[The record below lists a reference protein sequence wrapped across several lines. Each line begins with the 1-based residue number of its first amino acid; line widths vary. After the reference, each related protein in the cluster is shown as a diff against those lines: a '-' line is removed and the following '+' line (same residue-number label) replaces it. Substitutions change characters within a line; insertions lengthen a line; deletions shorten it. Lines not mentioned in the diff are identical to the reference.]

1 MRWGWG
7 ESEVPDDLAGIRAIV
22 PFCYYTW
29 LRGKASVLFP
39 ATSTLHSM
47 SKSLAESF
55 LANIQAHR
63 DERAYGQR
71 HGYRMEWFTYGQ
83 VLEMALRFRRE
94 LATRGIGKG
103 ERVMLWGENCAEWV
117 AVFFGCALCGVVV
130 VPMDDGAS
138 PDFAARVS
146 GQVEAKLWVCSRRH
160 AAEHATVAAGVP
172 VVVLEEVKI
181 PAPSTSSGQALSQR
195 TRQER
200 GTLCES
206 STFPEVAIGREDIL
220 QIVFT
225 SGTTAEPKGV
235 VITHGNVL
243 ANIAPLEQEMR
254 WYLKYERWVHPVRF
268 LNLLPLSHVF
278 GQFLGMFLPP
288 LLGGTVIFQEELKPS
303 EIVSTIRRERI
314 SVLVSVP
321 RVLQSLKQKIERD
334 LEALHPESGGKIE
347 DFRRRFRE
355 SEGKHFL
362 HRWWIFRSIRRQF
375 GWKFWALI
383 CGGATLD
390 AETEEFWGRLGYAAI
405 QGYGLTET
413 TSLIS
418 VNHPFKLG
426 KGSIGKVLPGR
437 EVKLA
442 EDGEIL
448 IRGGGVAAGY
458 WDGGR
463 QQGLVDGVTDKE
475 GWYRTGD
482 VGALDEAGNLYFKG
496 RKKEVIVTPSGLNI
510 YPEDLEAAL
519 RLQPEVKDC
528 VVVGIER
535 GGNAEPC
542 AVVILHD
549 DGQDDTS
556 VGAVVERA
564 NQSLAEFQR
573 IRMWVLWPQKDF
585 PRTST
590 QKPRRNLIA
599 EFAAGRVLRGG
610 REDVASDNPVMDL
623 IGRITGR
630 GSSGLTADAALDSDL
645 SSDLG
650 LSSLDRVELISA
662 LEDRYQVDL
671 SETRPSAA
679 RTVGDVE
686 RMLSGKSRP
695 RAEYHYPRW
704 VLRWPVTWLRWLAHY
719 FLTRPAMILLG
730 WPRIEGRENLRG
742 CNGPLLVVCNHISD
756 VDVGFVQAA
765 LPARL
770 RNRIATATRGE
781 DLEALHTPAPGRG
794 FFGSAYD
801 RTRWLLGV
809 SLLNLFPLPREAGF
823 RESFAYAGE
832 AVDRGYSVL
841 VFPEGRHTADGKMN
855 PFRAGIGLLAN
866 NLGSPV
872 LPLRI
877 VGLFEVKQAGRK
889 FARPGEI
896 QVRIGQPMIF
906 AAGSDPAQI
915 AQDLQRAVE
924 AL

>member
-1 MRWGWG
+1 MG
-7 ESEVPDDLAGIRAIV
+7 SA
-22 PFCYYTW
+22 C
-29 LRGKASVLFP
+29 
-39 ATSTLHSM
+39 
-47 SKSLAESF
+47 
-55 LANIQAHR
+55 
-63 DERAYGQR
+63 AYVQR
-71 HGYRMEWFTYGQ
+71 RGYRTERWSYAKVAKVASGF
-83 VLEMALRFRRE
+83 ALE
-94 LATRGIGKG
+94 LAARKIRKG
-103 ERVMLWGENCAEWV
+103 DRVMLWGENCAEWV
-117 AVFFGCALCGVVV
+117 AAFFGCAMCGVVV

-138 PDFAARVS
+138 PDFAERVS
-146 GQVEAKLWVCSRRH
+146 RQVGAKLWVCSRRH
-160 AAEHATVAAGVP
+160 VAESTAGSVP
-172 VVVLEEVKI
+172 VVVLEELRI
-181 PAPSTSSGQALSQR
+181 SALSL
-195 TRQER
+195 QETQGQGR
-200 GTLCES
+200 GTPGS
-206 STFPEVAIGREDIL
+206 SSVAIERDDIL

-243 ANIAPLEQEMR
+243 ANVAPLEREMQA
-254 WYLKYERWVHPVRF
+254 YLKYERWVRPVRF

-303 EIVSTIRRERI
+303 EIVNTIRRERV

-334 LEALHPESGGKIE
+334 LEGAGKLE
-347 DFRRRFRE
+347 DFRRRFRA

-375 GWKFWALI
+375 GWKFWAFI
-383 CGGATLD
+383 CGGAALD

-418 VNHPFKLG
+418 VNHPFRLG

-448 IRGGGVAAGY
+448 IRGSGVAAGY
-458 WDGGR
+458 WDKGR
-463 QQGLVDGVTDKE
+463 ARRREGVDVASDVEGVADAGEVTDKD

-482 VGALDEAGNLYFKG
+482 VGALDDAGNLYFKG
-496 RKKEVIVTPSGLNI
+496 RKKDVIVTPGGLNI

-519 RLQPEVKDC
+519 RRQPEVKEC

-542 AVVILHD
+542 AVVILR
-549 DGQDDTS
+549 GE
-556 VGAVVERA
+556 VRGAASMAGVVERA

-573 IRMWVLWPQKDF
+573 MRMWVEWPQEDF

-599 EFAAGRVLRGG
+599 EFATGEILHAGGK
-610 REDVASDNPVMDL
+610 EVASDVGEGSPVMEL

-630 GSSGLTADAALDSDL
+630 GAAGLKSDAALD
-645 SSDLG
+645 SDLG

-671 SETRPSAA
+671 SETRFSAA

-686 RMLSGKSRP
+686 RLLSGGARV
-695 RAEYHYPRW
+695 RAEYPYPSW
-704 VLRWPVTWLRWLAHY
+704 VLRWPVTWVRRLASY
-719 FLTRPAMILLG
+719 LLMRPAMFVLG

-742 CNGPLLVVCNHISD
+742 WSGPLLVVCNHIGD
-756 VDVGFVQAA
+756 VDVGFVQTA
-765 LPARL
+765 LPAPL
-770 RNRIATATRGE
+770 RNRLATAAGGE
-781 DLEALHTPAPGRG
+781 ALEALRTPAASRG
-794 FFGSAYD
+794 WFFRVFD
-801 RTRWLLGV
+801 RVQWVLGV

-823 RESFAYAGE
+823 RQSFAYAGA

-841 VFPEGRHTADGKMN
+841 VFPEGRHTVDGKMN

-866 NLGSPV
+866 NLGIPV
-872 LPLRI
+872 LPMKI
-877 VGLFEVKQAGRK
+877 VGLFEVKQAGKK
-889 FARPGEI
+889 FARPGKI
-896 QVRIGQPMIF
+896 GVRIGKPMKF
-906 AAGSDPAQI
+906 ATGSDPEEI
-915 AQDLQRAVE
+915 ARELQRAVA